1 MIIITGGL
9 GFIGSNIL
17 HRLNKKN
24 KTDIILVDSFTKKKF
39 KNIQNAKYLDFI
51 DKNKFIRNLPNFE
64 NKKIECVFHQG
75 ACTNTQETNLKY
87 LIENNFEYSKKILK
101 FTNDNNINF
110 IYASS
115 GSIYGNIKKKMSE
128 TQILNKNSVE
138 NYYGLSKLMF
148 DQHIIKNKK
157 KLKSAIGLRY
167 FNVYGIN
174 EFHKKNMSSPI
185 LTFYDQI
192 KKNNKCKIFG
202 EYDGFD
208 KGEHSRDFIYI
219 DDVVDIN
226 LWVSKKR
233 MVNILNVGTGHSNS
247 FKKIANLVI
256 KKLKKGKIEYI
267 KFPNRFKGKYQS
279 FTQANILKLKKLGYK
294 KKFTTINE
302 GISLYLKKLLKND

>member
-1 MIIITGGL
+1 
-9 GFIGSNIL
+9 
-17 HRLNKKN
+17 
-24 KTDIILVDSFTKKKF
+24 
-39 KNIQNAKYLDFI
+39 
-51 DKNKFIRNLPNFE
+51 
-64 NKKIECVFHQG
+64 
-75 ACTNTQETNLKY
+75 
-87 LIENNFEYSKKILK
+87 
-101 FTNDNNINF
+101 
-110 IYASS
+110 
-115 GSIYGNIKKKMSE
+115 
-128 TQILNKNSVE
+128 
-138 NYYGLSKLMF
+138 
-148 DQHIIKNKK
+148 
-157 KLKSAIGLRY
+157 
-167 FNVYGIN
+167 
-174 EFHKKNMSSPI
+174 MSSPI

-279 FTQANILKLKKLGYK
+279 FTQAKMLKLKKLGYR